1 MTVGRLQT
9 IVNSS
14 TRSFSANDYEL
25 RRNNSLRLD
34 ELLWKPRHSIVDTI
48 EKKIPLNISIRTK
61 KGFLRRELYRI
72 SNTLIVIYHLS
83 KLESFFFTLRHD
95 QTVQSWTETHEIL
108 LNIVKLAARY
118 FRNRF
123 DARWIPI
130 TVELHL
136 SERNFN

>member
-1 MTVGRLQT
+1 M
-9 IVNSS
+9 
-14 TRSFSANDYEL
+14 
-25 RRNNSLRLD
+25 
-34 ELLWKPRHSIVDTI
+34 DTI